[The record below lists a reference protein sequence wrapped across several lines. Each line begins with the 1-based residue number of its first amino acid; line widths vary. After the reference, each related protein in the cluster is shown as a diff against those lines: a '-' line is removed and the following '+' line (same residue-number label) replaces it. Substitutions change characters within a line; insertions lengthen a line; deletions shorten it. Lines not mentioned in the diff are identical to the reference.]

1 MDRENIAPYIYYKGE
16 VLKRAGLN
24 TIKNITLKI
33 PFFRFFYE
41 NIVAPF
47 GAVDEKIKKE
57 NPYMEQ
63 IINNIEKKKKEKA
76 NEKFEKMFP
85 AYAEKHKAEIE
96 KRNSMTLKE
105 AVNELT
111 QILEK

>member
-1 MDRENIAPYIYYKGE
+1 MQDWQGFRSVSLHTKKHTTLLDHENIAF
-16 VLKRAGLN
+16 
-24 TIKNITLKI
+24 KI

>member
-1 MDRENIAPYIYYKGE
+1 MNREDIVPYVYYKGE
-16 VLKRAGLN
+16 VLKRAGLEI
-24 TIKNITLKI
+24 IKKVALNIPLFKFFHDTLI
-33 PFFRFFYE
+33 
-41 NIVAPF
+41 APF
-47 GAVDEKIKKE
+47 KGVDEKIKHE

-76 NEKFEKMFP
+76 NKKFEKMFP